1 MERRAQKTVRKNG
14 MEILRNGG
22 ITAVILGI
30 ATAVCFI
37 LQNFAITD
45 THVPLLFVLAVLFI
59 SRFTDGYLYGIAAS
73 MLAVVF
79 VNFVFTYPYFALN
92 FSITGYPVT
101 FLVMLAV
108 AVSISTLTTQIKRQ
122 EQVHLEVEKEK
133 MRANLLRA
141 VSHDIRTPLT
151 SILGSATGILDNYDV
166 LGRDEEK
173 ELIRDMKKEAQ
184 WLIRMVENLLSI
196 TRFRGDGARIHTVEE
211 VVEEVIGGAVE
222 KFKKQFPDVK
232 IDVEMP
238 QDVLLVPMDGIL
250 IEQVLVNLMENS
262 AVHGGN
268 TQSIRIVVSDMDDRV
283 LLSVEDDGQGI
294 RQCVL
299 PVIFEGKIHT
309 MAEGETSDAKR
320 NMGIGLSVCMSI
332 VKAHNG
338 SMKAE
343 NMSGRGARV
352 LFWLPKK
359 AGE

>member
-1 MERRAQKTVRKNG
+1 MESGEQKTALEKREKV
-14 MEILRNGG
+14 LRNGK
-22 ITAVILGI
+22 ITAAILGI
-30 ATAVCFI
+30 VTAVCFI

-59 SRFTDGYLYGIAAS
+59 SRFTEGYLYGIVAS
-73 MLAVVF
+73 MLAVVL
-79 VNFVFTYPYFALN
+79 VNYVFTYPYFVLN

-101 FLVMLAV
+101 FFVMLAV
-108 AVSISTLTTQIKRQ
+108 AVSVSTLTTQIKKQ
-122 EQVHLEVEKEK
+122 EQVRLEVEKEK

-151 SILGSATGILDNYDV
+151 SILGSATGILDNYDA
-166 LGRDEEK
+166 LGRDEKK
-173 ELIRDMKKEAQ
+173 ELIRDMKEEAQ

-196 TRFRGDGARIHTVEE
+196 TRFHGDGARIHTVEE

-222 KFKKQFPDVK
+222 KFRKQFPEVK

-238 QDVLLVPMDGIL
+238 QDALLVPMDGIL

-262 AVHGGN
+262 VVHGCS
-268 TQSIRIVVSDMDDRV
+268 TQNIRIVVNNMDDRV
-283 LLSVEDDGQGI
+283 LISVEDDGQGI
-294 RQCVL
+294 RQSVL

-309 MAEGETSDAKR
+309 PAEGETSDAKR

-338 SMKAE
+338 NMKAE

-352 LFWLPKK
+352 LFWLPGK